1 MVTFSLDSEL
11 LSRSFP
17 NLLGQFPALY
27 QIVISQGGKIIFERT
42 NQVARE
48 NTRSIIFRNM
58 TEAWAGC
65 FKSSPETFRHR
76 IGERFN
82 IRSATKSMMALL
94 TGIAIRDGLISS
106 LDQTLCEFIP
116 DQFTTDIEPRKR
128 AITLRHLLTMTSG
141 LASMESGVN
150 AFKMF
155 SRRNWVHF
163 MLRLP
168 LAGAPGRKFIYN
180 SANPHLLSAVLSK
193 LTGESLL
200 SYANRNL
207 FEPLGIQHVTWGAD
221 PQGISFGGGNL
232 FLSALE
238 LLRIGELCLQ
248 RGNWAGKQIVPQD
261 WFDQMWQPYQEYF
274 PGWNYGYYWYLHE
287 ESHAETGRRYQT
299 YSAAGSGG
307 QKIFLIP
314 ELDLVLAT
322 VAVTDF
328 LGERGIALNQFIGT
342 DLMEAMH

>member
-1 MVTFSLDSEL
+1 MVTVSLDSQL
-11 LSRSFP
+11 ISRSFP
-17 NLLGQFPALY
+17 NLLRQFPALY
-27 QIVISQGGKIIFERT
+27 QVVISQGGKILFEHT
-42 NQVARE
+42 NQQARE
-48 NTRSIIFRNM
+48 NTPSIVLRKSAK
-58 TEAWAGC
+58 TWAG
-65 FKSSPETFRHR
+65 FFNSPQETFQHR

-82 IRSATKSMMALL
+82 IRSATKSIVALL
-94 TGIAIRDGLISS
+94 TGMAIRAGLISS

-128 AITLRHLLTMTSG
+128 EITVRHLLTMTSG

-155 SRRNWVHF
+155 SQKSWVKF

-168 LAGAPGRKFIYN
+168 LVSQPGTKFIYN

-193 LTGESLL
+193 LSGESLL

-207 FEPLGIQHVTWGAD
+207 FELLGIPHVTWGAD

-248 RGNWAGKQIVPQD
+248 RGNWAGKQIIPAD
-261 WFDQMWQPYQEYF
+261 WFDEIWQPHQEFF

-287 ESHAETGRRYQT
+287 EIHPKTGRRYQT

-307 QKIFLIP
+307 QKILLIP
-314 ELDLVLAT
+314 ELDLAFAA

-328 LGERGIALNQFIGT
+328 VGERGIALNQFIGKE
-342 DLMEAMH
+342 LMEAIC

>member
-1 MVTFSLDSEL
+1 VVTFSLDSEL

-27 QIVISQGGKIIFERT
+27 QIVISQGGKIIFEHT
-42 NQVARE
+42 NQAARE
-48 NTRSIIFRNM
+48 NTRSIIFRKM
-58 TEAWAGC
+58 TKAWAGC
-65 FKSSPETFRHR
+65 FKSSPETFQHR

-155 SRRNWVHF
+155 SRRNLVHF

-168 LAGAPGRKFIYN
+168 LAGTPGRKFIYN

-200 SYANRNL
+200 SYANQNL
-207 FEPLGIQHVTWGAD
+207 FKPLGIQHVTWGAD
-221 PQGISFGGGNL
+221 PQGNSFGGGNL
-232 FLSALE
+232 FLSAPE

-248 RGNWAGKQIVPQD
+248 RGNWAGKQIIPED
-261 WFDQMWQPYQEYF
+261 WFNQMWQPYQEYF

-287 ESHAETGRRYQT
+287 ESHPKTGRRYQT

-314 ELDLVLAT
+314 ELDLILAT

-328 LGERGIALNQFIGT
+328 LGERGIALNQFIGKE
-342 DLMEAMH
+342 LMEAIC